1 MNECTSPL
9 PVSARIRHQWL
20 ALPSGQSTDAESRP
34 VPSRSKGPTDRASG
48 ATYLEHPLR
57 SQTDSSG
64 TRREP
69 TEEFPQ
75 MQIPQ
80 CSSKSLTP
88 AFFHRL
94 LLTPRGVQHSQAQA
108 VTPGVLRCPNLREAS
123 PGSRLGLRAG
133 CKRSSRGHSP
143 ALRAPGDDQQHLL
156 VHPPRGAPGEMCPRG
171 EGTFFS
177 FSKRPQYAAIGPAY
191 MQAPVTLP
199 RRFWAAPGGSISC
212 LHYFPVPSVSA
223 SPNALLMLPFF
234 SVLSDFCFSCISNV
248 PGNAIRISPFRL
260 TARPELRSVPSQL
273 SVWPCFFAGVPF
285 LILFGHRA
293 AWGSLGVLSPELASL
308 TCPAS

>member
-1 MNECTSPL
+1 
-9 PVSARIRHQWL
+9 
-20 ALPSGQSTDAESRP
+20 
-34 VPSRSKGPTDRASG
+34 
-48 ATYLEHPLR
+48 
-57 SQTDSSG
+57 
-64 TRREP
+64 
-69 TEEFPQ
+69 

-133 CKRSSRGHSP
+133 CKRSGRGHSP

-191 MQAPVTLP
+191 MQGTCYPSQAFLGCTGRQHLLLTL
-199 RRFWAAPGGSISC
+199 
-212 LHYFPVPSVSA
+212 
-223 SPNALLMLPFF
+223 F
-234 SVLSDFCFSCISNV
+234 SSSFCFRFSQCSAHASIFLS
-248 PGNAIRISPFRL
+248 SFRL
-260 TARPELRSVPSQL
+260 LLQLYFQRARQCYPDQPLPAHSPARTQKCSFPAVCLALFLRWCSLPHPL
-273 SVWPCFFAGVPF
+273 
-285 LILFGHRA
+285 RA
-293 AWGSLGVLSPELASL
+293 SGSLGFSRGPE
-308 TCPAS
+308 P